1 MLSEAYPFYG
11 VLVPKIIYPK
21 LINIAVDAFNE
32 IDEKCSKENIENYL
46 GSITNTDDLSFIV
59 NDTQLIYCHNNY
71 IKQES
76 IDLFFEAS
84 QEFYKKLLDLIPS
97 LTCDIVYGSLK
108 EEKYN
113 FIRRN
118 GVIKYA
124 FLQ

>member
-1 MLSEAYPFYG
+1 MLSEAGQFYG

-21 LINIAVDAFNE
+21 LINIAIDAFNE
-32 IDEKCSKENIENYL
+32 IDERCSKENVENYL
-46 GSITNTDDLSFIV
+46 GSLTNNDDLSFIV
-59 NDTQLIYCHNNY
+59 NHTQLIYCYNNY
-71 IKQES
+71 IKQEG

-108 EEKYN
+108 EGKYN

-124 FLQ
+124 FL

>member
-1 MLSEAYPFYG
+1 MLSEAGQFYG

-32 IDEKCSKENIENYL
+32 IDERCSKENIENYL
-46 GSITNTDDLSFIV
+46 GSITNTDELSFIV
-59 NDTQLIYCHNNY
+59 NGTQLIYCYNNY
-71 IKQES
+71 IKQEG

-108 EEKYN
+108 QSKYN

-124 FLQ
+124 FL

>member
-1 MLSEAYPFYG
+1 MLSEAGQFYG

-21 LINIAVDAFNE
+21 LRNIAIDAFNE
-32 IDEKCSKENIENYL
+32 IDERCSKANVENYL
-46 GSITNTDDLSFIV
+46 GSLTNTDELSFIV
-59 NDTQLIYCHNNY
+59 NDTQLIYCYNNY
-71 IKQES
+71 IKQEG

-97 LTCDIVYGSLK
+97 LTCDIAYGSLK
-108 EEKYN
+108 EGKYN

-124 FLQ
+124 FL

>member
-1 MLSEAYPFYG
+1 MLSEAGQFYG

-21 LINIAVDAFNE
+21 LINVAVDAFNE
-32 IDEKCSKENIENYL
+32 IDERCSKENVENYL
-46 GSITNTDDLSFIV
+46 GSITNTNELPFIV
-59 NDTQLIYCHNNY
+59 NGTQLIYCYNNY

-76 IDLFFEAS
+76 IDLFFEAN

-97 LTCDIVYGSLK
+97 LTCDVVYGSL
-108 EEKYN
+108 EEGKYS

-124 FLQ
+124 FL